1 MLHYIRDRE
10 KREVD
15 FLIAENQKP
24 YALVE
29 AKLAGE
35 GIDPNLKY
43 FHDRLKPAYSVQVVR
58 APQKNKGLFTSGG
71 IFSVPAAHFLSF
83 I

>member
-1 MLHYIRDRE
+1 
-10 KREVD
+10 
-15 FLIAENQKP
+15 
-24 YALVE
+24 VE
-29 AKLAGE
+29 AKLTGE

-58 APQKNKGLFTSGG
+58 TPQKHKGLFASGG
-71 IFSVPAAHFLSF
+71 IFSIPAYHFLAF

>member
-1 MLHYIRDRE
+1 
-10 KREVD
+10 VD
-15 FLIAENQKP
+15 FLITENRKP
-24 YALVE
+24 YTLVE
-29 AKLAGE
+29 AKLTEE

-58 APQKNKGLFTSGG
+58 APRKNKSLFESGG
-71 IFSVPAAHFLSF
+71 VFSIPAAHFLSF

>member
-1 MLHYIRDRE
+1 MRYLSSEINR
-10 KREVD
+10 
-15 FLIAENQKP
+15 FFAE
-24 YALVE
+24 
-29 AKLAGE
+29 E

-58 APQKNKGLFTSGG
+58 TPRKNKALFESGG
-71 IFSVPAAHFLSF
+71 VFSISAAHFLSF